1 MCENNPL
8 SCSDS
13 YLYKVIK
20 INLRGIIIIIW
31 KIIQDGIGWSK
42 HAWCYPLR
50 LFIANNPKCNFEKS
64 LEIGAS
70 EHGSLAPFLLEVS
83 NKITIGYF
91 QCDIAKLNNNLSAF
105 NCDTE
110 AQYVDITNI
119 DGKYD
124 LIIAKSVLGGGF

>member
-1 MCENNPL
+1 MNW
-8 SCSDS
+8 
-13 YLYKVIK
+13 KVVK
-20 INLRGIIIIIW
+20 R
-31 KIIQDGIGWSK
+31 GIGWSRD
-42 HAWCYPLR
+42 AWYYPLKA
-50 LFIANNPKCNFEKS
+50 FIKDNQNIKLDSS

-70 EHGSLAPFLLEVS
+70 EYGSLAPFLLEVS